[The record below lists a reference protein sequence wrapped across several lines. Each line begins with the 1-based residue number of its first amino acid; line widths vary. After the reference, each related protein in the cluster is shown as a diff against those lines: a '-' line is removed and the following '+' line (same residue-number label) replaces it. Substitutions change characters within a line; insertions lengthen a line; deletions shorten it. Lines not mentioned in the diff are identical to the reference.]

1 MTRVDPPV
9 PYEPRRPVS
18 LHDVAREAGVHSST
32 ASRALTGATDR
43 PVNAQ
48 TRARVVEV
56 ATRLGYQPNAM
67 ARSLKTSSTGAI
79 GMLVPSLRNP
89 FWGKLLRGAFRR
101 AWERGFVVLVAE
113 DDGDDDTEQAYE
125 RLIAQARIDG
135 LIVASAIPGSAL
147 PGRMLASGA
156 PCVFVARASPGS
168 NRNVTLPEELSS
180 RRAVE
185 HFAELG
191 HRFLGHVSGP
201 EQASDLIERRVRG
214 FLAATR
220 ELGLPEP
227 AVARGTLDEAGGAS
241 ATRELLETRTTAIY
255 VTNFNQAFG
264 AVAAIRSAGLVI
276 PDQISLIS
284 ADDDPVLDYLEP
296 PLTAFVRPHEEL
308 GAAAVDAL
316 LMQLEGTPP
325 RDVELETAPELVV
338 RRSTGRPLERG
349 NA

>member
-1 MTRVDPPV
+1 MTRAASPP
-9 PYEPRRPVS
+9 PNELRRPIS

-43 PVNAQ
+43 PVNVE
-48 TRARVVEV
+48 TRARVLEV

-89 FWGKLLRGAFRR
+89 FWGKMLRGAVRR

-125 RLIAQARIDG
+125 RLVAQARIDG
-135 LIVASAIPGSAL
+135 LIVASAVPGSAL

-191 HRFLGHVSGP
+191 HRRLGHVSGP
-201 EQASDLIERRVRG
+201 EQSSDLIERRVRG
-214 FLAATR
+214 FLDATR

-227 AVARGTLDEAGGAS
+227 LVARGNLDEPGGAR
-241 ATRELLETRTTAIY
+241 ATRELLSSETTAIY

-264 AVAAIRSAGLVI
+264 AVAAIRSARLEV
-276 PDQISLIS
+276 PRDISLIS
-284 ADDDPVLDYLEP
+284 ADDDPVLDFLDP
-296 PLTAFVRPHEEL
+296 PLTAFLRPHEEL
-308 GAAAVDAL
+308 GAAALDEL
-316 LMQLEGTPP
+316 LRQLEGQAP
-325 RDVELETAPELVV
+325 RDVELETPPELIV
-338 RRSTGRPLERG
+338 RASTAEPRTRSGR
-349 NA
+349 